1 MSKPKKIL
9 VFTAT
14 YNESE
19 NIEELIKMIKSQESN
34 PDLLI
39 IDDNSTDKTSD
50 IIIRLQKIYQKLFLL
65 EILSI

>member
-19 NIEELIKMIKSQESN
+19 NIEELVKAIKSRDCN

-39 IDDNSTDKTSD
+39 IDDNSPDKKKKK
-50 IIIRLQKIYQKLFLL
+50 ILKLQMEYKNLFRCPY
-65 EILSI
+65 